1 MGAAGEAGPHHAG
14 GPRASGGGPAAR
26 WLAGGIVAGGHAAS
40 LAHHLLLLAPA
51 GPSWL
56 QLGLLGPLPLTP
68 RLLLNRD
75 YPLPQGCNPKN
86 DKDGNPVH
94 WGAVDYKDLFGP
106 EGWCNADM
114 SKFQ

>member
-1 MGAAGEAGPHHAG
+1 MPPWGPPEKQGRIMQVMQRPQPALARSAP
-14 GPRASGGGPAAR
+14 GPP
-26 WLAGGIVAGGHAAS
+26 LQ
-40 LAHHLLLLAPA
+40 LLAP
-51 GPSWL
+51 
-56 QLGLLGPLPLTP
+56 QLPLRLPPLPPHTH
-68 RLLLNRD
+68 
-75 YPLPQGCNPKN
+75 QGCNPKN